1 MITNSF
7 KSFSILLSIFI
18 AAIIFI
24 ALTGAQSYAQQIG
37 TFAVGSAPMGLVFD
51 GTNIWVTNSTDNT
64 VTKMRASDGANLGT
78 FAVGASPRR
87 VAYDGTNIWVSNW
100 NGNSVT
106 KLRASDGAFIQ
117 TLSMPQHPAGMTFDG
132 ANIWIS
138 NYDAGTVT
146 KVRAS
151 DSSILGVFPAGNTP
165 LSLTFDGA
173 NIWVAN
179 NQGAGRVTK
188 IRAGDGSLI
197 GSYPVQGFPGDI
209 TFDGSNIWVANT
221 GNWTM
226 TKLRASDGSEQGVF
240 FVGPNEGGMFSDGS
254 SIWITNESSL
264 FRFRAC
270 DGTLIESFSGISIGQ
285 GVTYDGAHVWVAN
298 SGNNTITAFNFG
310 PSSACQAGPAA
321 TPVTAA
327 SIQRWS
333 VNNGFNTLSVFADGT
348 LLAAGNTF
356 AIGPGSGVKMNPR
369 DGSTIASFPV
379 PDVRTSVRL
388 STGDQDYVVGGYE
401 NRSAIRKDGTFA
413 RQLLGLGCCNIPRY
427 PLALDQV
434 NDIAYAQANG
444 ELFGANMSTGGLD
457 RHFYGTGDS
466 FGMISIADPNTL
478 YATGQHGA
486 VARMHPVNGTQWI
499 VQLGDTPQQPGAV
512 AQDASFVAVTGPAH
526 FEQPTQ
532 PGRMARIRPDGSVA
546 WNIMMNAV
554 TPAVIGG
561 NNLVFV
567 GTQPSPINENGSGA
581 IEAYDLNTGVLVWR
595 TTVQGLPNDLLVGD
609 DGAVY
614 AGTGSLASG
623 QVYVLDQNNG
633 AIRRIITNVPGA
645 WEIILR
651 GGLLY
656 ASGNAITALPVEA
669 VNYDPNSPWPV
680 RFHDNQRTGNRQ
692 APRLTAARE
701 VAPGQSQ
708 TATFFAAKDN
718 ATTFEVFRYSV
729 TATTAPVLQT
739 TVTDASLSYPLGLT
753 LSPQGELFVVNQGT
767 AGGSVTRFS
776 DPTSAFTFN
785 GSIPAGPQPTFYGA
799 FRGNEL
805 FVVERFN
812 GVLRFKIDPNT
823 GAVTPNGEIPI
834 TPTIGELRGVA
845 VSPWGELFVSE
856 SSSRAAIVHRF
867 IFDATDVAHPN
878 GQFSDLNVGGIH
890 GMAFSSWGELFTTSP
905 SNNSI
910 GRFTFD
916 ADRNVTFHGSIT
928 GGELN
933 TPLDLSFAPWG
944 ELFVGNCF
952 CQPIPVEPGSFPGIA
967 RFTFDDAH
975 VATPNGAVTTPL
987 PISGITFVP
996 EYTVVPTPT
1005 PTPSPSPSPSPTPTN
1020 RFGDL
1025 PTRRPSDLFR
1035 WNPERELFV
1044 VDYGSGPGT
1053 PGGLLSSDTP
1063 GFCSTARGILG
1074 NSPVSFTLDSHLN
1087 PVANTDD
1094 LLALQSSLPDAYKW
1108 VGLALT
1114 SVCNGIHIEP
1124 PKVECPQM
1132 REFFIILTG
1141 ESPEEMLIDELPLP
1155 PGSGL
1160 RDFLKQ
1166 RFNICTG
1173 LDLSGLDCKQLI
1185 DLAAELAPL
1194 VTPGVGQFLN
1204 SPISKF
1210 VMKAIFCGLNIDI
1223 ELPDIDVSFPDVDF
1237 GFGGGCWFGCD
1248 DDDDGGSSG
1257 GGGGGGGDN
1266 GSPGQPPYWFP
1277 ASNGETVYDCS
1288 LVPTDWATMQ
1298 WGELPSRAAAAGV
1311 SVPKFLNS
1319 IVACTSPY
1327 PIRGFPY
1334 NQITPYDD
1342 RSAFSNALC
1351 ATSVTKTIDFTKHDD
1366 GTFITSPD
1374 ADSYFETL
1382 TLSGVTFHR
1391 VQSYHNDFIYNLPG
1405 APMRADLPPNTF
1417 AFGADLSSL
1426 SGTPGTYKITL
1437 STGRTYSV
1445 VTNGDRR
1452 FFGERKFFGVISSTP
1467 IQWVSISYDNDYLVV
1482 DNFIIGSG
1490 CDSTPPVITPTVV
1503 GSLGNQG
1510 WYVGNVDVRWSITD
1524 AESSVSS
1531 STGCDATTVTQDTSG
1546 ITFTCSAT
1554 SGGGTGTQSVTIKR
1568 DTTAPAVSCE
1578 APDGQWHVTDVTI
1591 ACNASDNLSSLS
1603 NAADASFNLSTNVAA
1618 GSETMNAA
1626 TNSRNICD
1634 VAGNCAT
1641 ANSVGGNKVDKKAP
1655 VITVTAPTAGTYL
1668 LNQAVTVN
1676 YTCTDGGSGVT
1687 SCSGTTGNGGHLDTG
1702 NAGGKTFTVNSSDNV
1717 GNSAVQTTVNYRV
1730 SFGLAVLFDQTKA
1743 NKSGS
1748 VVPIKFRL
1756 VDAGG
1761 ANVSAAAIVVHA
1773 VNVVQIGSSASTVL
1787 EDPGASNPDFDFRFT
1802 TDSYQFNLKTTGYGT
1817 GTYVLNFT
1825 VGGDPTLYSVMFQV
1839 RQ

>member
-1 MITNSF
+1 MIN
-7 KSFSILLSIFI
+7 KSLNPSSILLTSHAFLRSQIRNRHYPLSLI
-18 AAIIFI
+18 AGIILI
-24 ALTGAQSYAQQIG
+24 ALTGVQSYAQQIG
-37 TFAVGSAPMGLVFD
+37 NFSVGGAPIGLVFD
-51 GTNIWVTNSTDNT
+51 GTNIWVANSTDNT
-64 VTKMRASDGANLGT
+64 VTKMRASDGASLGT
-78 FAVGASPRR
+78 FTVGASPRR

-106 KLRASDGAFIQ
+106 KLRASDGALIQ
-117 TLSMPQHPAGMTFDG
+117 TLSMPQRPAGMTFDG

-151 DSSILGVFPAGNTP
+151 DSSILGIFPAGDTP

-188 IRAGDGSLI
+188 IRASDGSLI
-197 GSYPVQGFPGDI
+197 GSYAVQGFPGDI
-209 TFDGSNIWVANT
+209 VFDGSSIWVANT

-254 SIWITNESSL
+254 SIWIANESSL

-270 DGTLIESFSGISIGQ
+270 DGTLMESFSGISIGQ
-285 GVTYDGAHVWVAN
+285 GVTYDGAHVWVSN
-298 SGNNTITAFNFG
+298 FGNNTISKFNFG
-310 PSSACQAGPAA
+310 PPSACQAEPTP

-348 LLAAGNTF
+348 LLAASNTF

-388 STGDQDYVVGGYE
+388 STGDQDYVVGGYV

-457 RHFYGTGDS
+457 RHFFGTGDT

-478 YATGQHGA
+478 YAAGQHGA

-512 AQDASFVAVTGPAH
+512 AQDASFIAVTGPAH
-526 FEQPTQ
+526 LEQATQ
-532 PGRMARIRPDGSVA
+532 PGRMVRIRPDGSVA
-546 WNIMMNAV
+546 WNIMINAV

-567 GTQPSPINENGSGA
+567 GTQPAPVNENGLGA
-581 IEAYDLNTGVLVWR
+581 VEAYDLKTGVLVWR

-614 AGTGSLASG
+614 AGTGSFASG
-623 QVYVLDQNNG
+623 QVYVLGQNNG

-645 WEIILR
+645 SEIILR

-656 ASGNAITALPVEA
+656 ASGNSITALPVEA

-680 RFHDNQRTGNRQ
+680 RFHDNQRTGNRE
-692 APRLTAARE
+692 APRLTAPRDI
-701 VAPGQSQ
+701 APGQSQ

-718 ATTFEVFRYSV
+718 ATEFKVFRYSV
-729 TATTAPVLQT
+729 TATTDPILQT
-739 TVTDASLSYPLGLT
+739 TITDASLSYPLGLT

-785 GSIPAGPQPTFYGA
+785 GTIPAGPQPTFYGA

-805 FVVERFN
+805 FVVERTN
-812 GVLRFKIDPNT
+812 GVLRFKIDPST
-823 GAVTPNGEIPI
+823 GTVIPNGQIPL

-856 SSSRAAIVHRF
+856 SSSTAAIVHRF
-867 IFDATDVAHPN
+867 TFDAAEVAHPN
-878 GQFSDLNVGGIH
+878 GEFSDLNVGGIH

-928 GGELN
+928 GGALN

-952 CQPIPVEPGSFPGIA
+952 CQPTPVEPGSYPGIA

-1005 PTPSPSPSPSPTPTN
+1005 PTPSPSPSPSPTPN

-1035 WNPERELFV
+1035 WNPERGLFV
-1044 VDYGSGPGT
+1044 IDYGSGPGT
-1053 PGGLLSSDTP
+1053 PGGLLSNDTP
-1063 GFCSTARGILG
+1063 GFCSTARGIFG
-1074 NSPVSFTLDSHLN
+1074 NSPVSFTLDSNGN

-1108 VGLALT
+1108 AGLAFT

-1124 PKVECPQM
+1124 PQVECPQM
-1132 REFFIILTG
+1132 REYFIILTG
-1141 ESPEEMLIDELPLP
+1141 QSPEDMLIDQLPLP

-1160 RDFLKQ
+1160 KDFLKQ

-1194 VTPGVGQFLN
+1194 VAPGVGQFLN
-1204 SPISKF
+1204 SPISRF
-1210 VMKAIFCGLNIDI
+1210 VVKAIFCGLNIDI
-1223 ELPDIDVSFPDVDF
+1223 ELPDIDVSFPGIDF

-1248 DDDDGGSSG
+1248 DDDDGDGDGGSSG
-1257 GGGGGGGDN
+1257 GGGDD

-1277 ASNGETVYDCS
+1277 VPNGETAYDCS
-1288 LVPTDWATMQ
+1288 LVPTDWATIQ
-1298 WGELPSRAAAAGV
+1298 WGDFPSRAAAAGV
-1311 SVPKFLNS
+1311 SLPKFLNS

-1334 NQITPYDD
+1334 AQITPY
-1342 RSAFSNALC
+1342 R
-1351 ATSVTKTIDFTKHDD
+1351 
-1366 GTFITSPD
+1366 
-1374 ADSYFETL
+1374 
-1382 TLSGVTFHR
+1382 
-1391 VQSYHNDFIYNLPG
+1391 
-1405 APMRADLPPNTF
+1405 
-1417 AFGADLSSL
+1417 
-1426 SGTPGTYKITL
+1426 
-1437 STGRTYSV
+1437 
-1445 VTNGDRR
+1445 
-1452 FFGERKFFGVISSTP
+1452 
-1467 IQWVSISYDNDYLVV
+1467 
-1482 DNFIIGSG
+1482 
-1490 CDSTPPVITPTVV
+1490 DSTPPIITPTVT

-1510 WYVGNVDVRWSITD
+1510 WYIGNVDVSWSITD

-1531 STGCDATTVTQDTSG
+1531 SIGCDATTITQDTSG

-1554 SGGGTGTQSVTIKR
+1554 SNGGTGTNSITIKR

-1578 APDGQWHVTDVTI
+1578 APDGQWHLADVTI

-1603 NAADASFNLSTNVAA
+1603 NAGDANFNLSTNVTA

-1626 TNSRNICD
+1626 TDTRTICD

-1641 ANSVGGNKVDKKAP
+1641 ANAVGGNRVDKKAP
-1655 VITVTAPTAGTYL
+1655 VITITAPTAGTYL
-1668 LNQAVTVN
+1668 LNEAVTVN
-1676 YTCTDGGSGVT
+1676 YICTDGGSGVA
-1687 SCSGTTGNGGHLDTG
+1687 SCSGTTSNGGQLDTG
-1702 NAGGKTFTVNSSDNV
+1702 SPGGKAFTVNSSDNV
-1717 GNSAVQTTVNYRV
+1717 GNSAVQTVAYNV

-1743 NKSGS
+1743 HKSGS
-1748 VVPIKFRL
+1748 IVPIKLRL
-1756 VDAGG
+1756 VDANG
-1761 ANVSAAAIVVHA
+1761 ANVSAAAIIVHA
-1773 VNVVQIGSSASTVL
+1773 VNVIQIGSSASTVL
-1787 EDPGASNPDFDFRFT
+1787 DDSGASNPDFDFRFT
-1802 TDSYQFNLKTTGYGT
+1802 SDSYQFNLKTTGYGT
-1817 GTYVLNFT
+1817 GTYVLKFT
-1825 VGGDPTLYSVMFQV
+1825 VGGDPNLYSVMFQV